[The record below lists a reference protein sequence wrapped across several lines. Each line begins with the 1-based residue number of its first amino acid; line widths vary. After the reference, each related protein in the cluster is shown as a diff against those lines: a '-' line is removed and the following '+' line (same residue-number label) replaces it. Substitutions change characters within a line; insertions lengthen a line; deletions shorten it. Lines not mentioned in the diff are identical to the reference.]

1 MTPLCHDG
9 RESHFSLFYEIQVF
23 DVLSRMQL
31 LELSEPSQPL
41 FKATFTNLSGMI
53 DKNINTM
60 MPCLIFRNYRSVL
73 MFRFYFLF
81 CSGTKLNI
89 VLTVGYTVGY

>member
-9 RESHFSLFYEIQVF
+9 RESHFSLFYEIKVL

-53 DKNINTM
+53 DKNKHNDALLDI
-60 MPCLIFRNYRSVL
+60 P
-73 MFRFYFLF
+73 
-81 CSGTKLNI
+81 KLPFSHN
-89 VLTVGYTVGY
+89 V